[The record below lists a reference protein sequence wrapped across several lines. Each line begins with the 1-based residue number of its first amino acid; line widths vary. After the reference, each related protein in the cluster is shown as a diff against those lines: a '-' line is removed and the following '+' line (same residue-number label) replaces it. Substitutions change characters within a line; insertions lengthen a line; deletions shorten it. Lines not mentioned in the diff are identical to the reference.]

1 MSEKTGALN
10 IKLTDLKGNGSTTT
24 NPDIEVIEPAPKR
37 GRPRKEKHEDG
48 PQVRTRSPLSDSSM
62 TYLETY
68 TIPATMVNNAIT
80 ELNDIEAR
88 INSDLELVRA
98 SRTLKGKFMYIA
110 NLTGSLTSV
119 IGTKVNAIRELRS
132 MIDQANNFE
141 LKRQQQLK
149 INEQDSD
156 DKIIADMYNAY
167 INYNPGGMNMTAA
180 AAPSLPPGAQVRIPS
195 TYTNVN
201 HPEGVDL
208 GTQDTGFN
216 NYMANLTPQ
225 QNGMLQEH
233 NPFVETVLVY
243 DQTNHTKWFEV
254 IDTRTGMPVPNMEL
268 PNDFVK
274 DGCNIDIRRGIARNA
289 QLNQTYKLKV
299 VGIRASD
306 EY

>member
-1 MSEKTGALN
+1 MSEKIGLN
-10 IKLTDLKGNGSTTT
+10 MNLTNLKGNGSSSA
-24 NPDIEVIEPAPKR
+24 PVEVIEPSTTPKR
-37 GRPRKEKHEDG
+37 GRPKKKEHEDG
-48 PQVRTRSPLSDSSM
+48 PQIRTRSPINDSTM

-68 TIPATMVNNAIT
+68 TVPATMVNNAIG
-80 ELNDIEAR
+80 ELNDIESR
-88 INSDLELVRA
+88 INADLEMVRN
-98 SRTLKGKFMYIA
+98 SRTLKGKYMYIA
-110 NLTGSLTSV
+110 NLTGALTST
-119 IGTKVNAIRELRS
+119 IGTKVSAIRELRS

-167 INYNPGGMNMTAA
+167 INYNPGSMGGMVSPN
-180 AAPSLPPGAQVRIPS
+180 LPPGAQVRIPAS
-195 TYTNVN
+195 YTNVN
-201 HPEGVDL
+201 HPEGIDI
-208 GTQDTGFN
+208 GSTSDTGFD
-216 NYMANLTPQ
+216 NYMSNLTPQ

-233 NPFVETVLVY
+233 NPYVETVLVY

-274 DGCNIDIRRGIARNA
+274 DGCNVDLRRGIARNA

-299 VGIRASD
+299 VGVRASD
-306 EY
+306 EF

>member
-1 MSEKTGALN
+1 MSDKIGALN
-10 IKLTDLKGNGSTTT
+10 MKLTDIKGDGSSS
-24 NPDIEVIEPAPKR
+24 NVEVIDPPAKKV
-37 GRPRKEKHEDG
+37 GRPKKEKREDG
-48 PQVRTRSPLSDSSM
+48 PQVRTRSPLNDSTM

-68 TIPATMVNNAIT
+68 TVPATMVNNAIT

-88 INSDLELVRA
+88 INADLEAVRA
-98 SRTLKGKFMYIA
+98 SRTLKSKYLYIA
-110 NLTGSLTSV
+110 NLTGALTST
-119 IGTKVNAIRELRS
+119 IGTKVSAIRELRS

-167 INYNPGGMNMTAA
+167 INYNPGSLMAGNG
-180 AAPSLPPGAQVRIPS
+180 APPLPPGAQVNIPA

-201 HPEGVDL
+201 HPEGIDIV
-208 GTQDTGFN
+208 GGNDTNFN
-216 NYMANLTPQ
+216 NYMNNLTPQ

-233 NPFVETVLVY
+233 NPYVETVLVY
-243 DQTNHTKWFEV
+243 DQSNHTKWFEV

-268 PNDFVK
+268 PNDFVR
-274 DGCNIDIRRGIARNA
+274 DGCNVDIRRGIARNT

-299 VGIRASD
+299 VGVRASD